1 MIIIS
6 HPCPSSPC
14 LTRPPTINNVSTWHI
29 NKLTDY
35 DYYILPLPQVTMLNK
50 TPYDLSLWWLD
61 GQRGIEK
68 VHSVFYFIIIIIIII
83 IIYYYYYNYYYL
95 LLLL

>member
-1 MIIIS
+1 
-6 HPCPSSPC
+6 
-14 LTRPPTINNVSTWHI
+14 
-29 NKLTDY
+29 
-35 DYYILPLPQVTMLNK
+35 MLNK

>member
-1 MIIIS
+1 
-6 HPCPSSPC
+6 
-14 LTRPPTINNVSTWHI
+14 
-29 NKLTDY
+29 
-35 DYYILPLPQVTMLNK
+35 MLNK

-68 VHSVFYFIIIIIIII
+68 VHADIFSVFYFIIIIIII